1 MTVRA
6 SLRQI
11 CISCAVFFIAAAC
24 TQDVAIEEPGQLSGS
39 DRMERLIAGAKSEG
53 AVSVYSTVTVEDM
66 VLLNDAFE
74 EKYGI
79 AVELWRG
86 SASDI
91 LQRAT
96 TEARA
101 GRFSVDVIEAP
112 VFYVRGNHAPLVE
125 YTQMGER
132 HGPWGASDLHRRL
145 VRHDGL
151 LIAGF
156 EGCLRYR
163 PGPFQYS
170 QGEMWGMVLAML
182 PRLLWNRLVRGRAL
196 DILVTHAPAWGV
208 GDQPDPA
215 HRGFKAF
222 RWLLKVFRPRYHFH
236 GHIHIYSDDTP
247 VHRRFEATDVINT
260 YGHVETDLKFPE
272 R

>member
-1 MTVRA
+1 MCNIA
-6 SLRQI
+6 SEHASPGARHPPYN
-11 CISCAVFFIAAAC
+11 SAVP
-24 TQDVAIEEPGQLSGS
+24 TLKVLSVS
-39 DRMERLIAGAKSEG
+39 DR
-53 AVSVYSTVTVEDM
+53 VVEFIYNETAAQRFKDVDL
-66 VLLNDAFE
+66 VLACGDLP
-74 EKYGI
+74 YYY
-79 AVELWRG
+79 VEYL
-86 SASDI
+86 
-91 LQRAT
+91 
-96 TEARA
+96 
-101 GRFSVDVIEAP
+101 VDVIEAP

-132 HGPWGASDLHRRL
+132 QGPWGASDLHRRL

-163 PGPFQYS
+163 PGPFQYT

-182 PRLLWNRLVRGRAL
+182 PRLIWNRLVRGRAL

-247 VHRRFEATDVINT
+247 VHSRFEATHVINT
-260 YGHVETDLKFPE
+260 YGHVETELELSE